1 MSRCKNNVRVP
12 YSGNLIDNLL
22 VWPVSTCNPEY
33 VPVQMYGEDNC
44 LIPRVF
50 LHSHKNYRF
59 FPMFTL
65 TAKGGDFN
73 LIPIIN
79 RPQVLLKHTH
89 LPSSHFQQGHRDI
102 NWPKCKFKLPV
113 FLHLG
118 VGGTSGDDECAF
130 NTSTQFRV
138 IN

>member
-1 MSRCKNNVRVP
+1 MFNST
-12 YSGNLIDNLL
+12 S
-22 VWPVSTCNPEY
+22 VSALPQKL
-33 VPVQMYGEDNC
+33 PI
-44 LIPRVF
+44 L
-50 LHSHKNYRF
+50 SHVYPNSER
-59 FPMFTL
+59 
-65 TAKGGDFN
+65 GDFN

-118 VGGTSGDDECAF
+118 VGRTSGDDECAF